1 MLEKLRRVFLP
12 LEGFFPAAEVKSGYA
27 HGMNQ
32 TETPTVAGRYHLDI
46 AEMTAG
52 TRVDG
57 TYALINPQIS
67 ASRTGK
73 MFLKCMLRDA
83 SGQVSGRKWSIDERS
98 ISAVLNADFAW
109 VSGSCENFND
119 HIQVKIEEIRPAEV
133 DSEELRHL
141 LPTSE
146 RDPQEMLADLKAI
159 LATLQHPAAKCVA
172 EHYLADESF
181 VTRFSQVPAAKS
193 LHHAYLGGLLDH
205 TLQLVR
211 MADAM
216 LPNYPELDR
225 DIVLLGLFLHDS
237 GKILEFDTKSL
248 DYTRRGNLL
257 GHLLDGVL
265 MLEIHCAKIRA
276 AGGVAL
282 PPEAKLAL
290 QHIIASHHGSQ
301 EYGAIK
307 SPATPEAIFVSQ
319 LDDLDAK
326 SRMAIDA
333 ANRDSA
339 DGREFTEQ
347 IHALRGVRMCRVK
360 PLGTS

>member
-1 MLEKLRRVFLP
+1 
-12 LEGFFPAAEVKSGYA
+12 
-27 HGMNQ
+27 
-32 TETPTVAGRYHLDI
+32 
-46 AEMTAG
+46 MTAG

-83 SGQVSGRKWSIDERS
+83 SGRVSGRKWSVDEHS
-98 ISAVLNADFAW
+98 IGDVLSADFAW

-119 HIQVKIEEIRPAEV
+119 QIQVKIEEIRPADV
-133 DSEELRHL
+133 DNEELRNL

-146 RDPQEMLADLKAI
+146 RAPGEMLAELTAI
-159 LATLQHPAAKCVA
+159 LNTLQHPAAKCVA
-172 EHYLADESF
+172 DHYLADASF
-181 VTRFSQVPAAKS
+181 VDRFSQVPAAKS

-265 MLEIHCAKIRA
+265 MLEIHCAQIRA
-276 AGGVAL
+276 SGGIPL
-282 PPEAKLAL
+282 PAEAKLAL
-290 QHIIASHHGSQ
+290 QHIIASHHGAQ
-301 EYGAIK
+301 EFGAIK
-307 SPATPEAIFVSQ
+307 SPSTPEAIFVSQ

-333 ANRDSA
+333 AARETA
-339 DGREFTEQ
+339 DGSEFSEQ
-347 IHALRGVRMCRVK
+347 IHALRGVRMCRIK
-360 PLGTS
+360 PLEQG